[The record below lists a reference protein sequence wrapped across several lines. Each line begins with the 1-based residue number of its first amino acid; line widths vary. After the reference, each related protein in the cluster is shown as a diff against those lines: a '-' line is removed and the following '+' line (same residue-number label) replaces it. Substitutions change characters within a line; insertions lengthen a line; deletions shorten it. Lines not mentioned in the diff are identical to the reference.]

1 MIAPRR
7 ISLEDRRQ
15 KRGENIATFAA
26 FLGISPALYRRV
38 IGRDPAITDATKAQ
52 IATKLGVTPEQIVE
66 FADASGHWLSSAA
79 FLATLDTTPAPA
91 DAEVCYEIDL
101 ATGRVWSE
109 PALQQA
115 TLPTPSQELPHRPLC
130 ACDLD
135 EVLDWPRP
143 ISLAELRWQRG
154 DTVEQFARWLGISAD
169 TCEWL
174 LRGFSAVSDTE
185 RQQIAERL
193 GVPITQIEEFMLPAR
208 GR

>member
-1 MIAPRR
+1 
-7 ISLEDRRQ
+7 LEDRRQ
-15 KRGENIATFAA
+15 KRGERIATFAA
-26 FLGISPALYRRV
+26 FLGISPTLYKRI

-52 IATKLGVTPEQIVE
+52 VATRLGVTPEQIVE

-91 DAEVCYEIDL
+91 DAEVCYEVDL

-115 TLPTPSQELPHRPLC
+115 TLPTPGQELPHRSVC

-135 EVLDWPRP
+135 EALDRPRP
-143 ISLAELRWQRG
+143 ISISELCWQRG
-154 DTVEQFARWLGISAD
+154 DSVEQFARWLGVPAD

-174 LRGFSAVSDTE
+174 LRDLSSIPHAVR
-185 RQQIAERL
+185 RQVAERL
-193 GVPITQIEEFMLPAR
+193 GVPITQIEEFMLPSRA
-208 GR
+208 